1 MQSHKMR
8 SGVLPYSIF
17 FNIILFLLVISLCG
31 AGIHAFRDILLRNAR
46 MTGMTLAGN
55 YASEER
61 SRLVVYETLLSF
73 ATASI
78 DKRFQ
83 EGKGGDVMQWMEIFF
98 DRLQTVLGEETVRP
112 YIAMNGRL
120 VGLNEQQQKK
130 LDAIDPDD
138 RAWFKMAVA
147 EPGKNVFTGLYDD
160 SVTGAP
166 VITVAR
172 KCQNADVVVAFDIFP
187 HHFRSRFS
195 SDIGASYHSFFL
207 CDGHGKI
214 LYSQMPDSERHGV
227 KLDYVKALLQKIQN
241 GEFEDHTSYFL
252 DGDGNRQALYYSR
265 MPNGWYAIVTIPQ
278 AELLKRAE
286 QLSLVLALS
295 AGIFLLVLIVHSWRS
310 VRSNALVARSRETIQ
325 VLGNS
330 YYALYRVYFIR
341 ETYECIKP
349 SAYVQGRIA
358 STGPY
363 ADLLQAAIDIIEPEA
378 REEYIRSFSCENIRT
393 LVSQKVR
400 DFGGEFRR
408 LFDSEYRWVSI
419 RILFDDVLTPEE
431 VVLCF
436 REIEQEKLLQLAE
449 RNLLRDSLE
458 SARRSEQAKQS
469 FFSNMSHDMRTPVN
483 AIIGFADLA
492 RHALDN
498 PEKAGTYIDKIS
510 YSSRQLKNLIDDI
523 LNMSRMEQGK
533 LSLNNQEM
541 DLKKCLQECLDT
553 YQLQAEMEQKT
564 LQVSLD
570 MKDCWVMGDS
580 VRILQLL
587 NNLLSNAFKFT
598 SQNDVIS
605 VSVTQA
611 ENAGSQ
617 DSVKYRIVV
626 SDTGMGMS
634 KDFLPHLFE
643 PYMREVRF
651 GSKAVA
657 GTGLGMS
664 ISRNLVEQMNGEI
677 RVESELGQGST
688 FTVVLPFVPVRTT
701 PEGEAHDTSY
711 ESEFSFLQGMR
722 ILLAEDNMVNMELAA
737 EMLSM
742 HGMVVDQAWN
752 GREAVDLFAKA
763 SPFFYNAVLMD
774 MQMPEMDGC
783 EATRAIR
790 AMDRPDAGSIPVI
803 AVTANAF
810 AEDVAS
816 TTAAGMTAHV
826 SKPID
831 FKQLFQILA
840 ECMKKADVGQCSS
853 DRL

>member
-1 MQSHKMR
+1 MR
-8 SGVLPYSIF
+8 SGVLPYGIL
-17 FNIILFLLVISLCG
+17 FNIILFLLVITLCG
-31 AGIHAFRDILLRNAR
+31 VGIHAFRDILLRNAR
-46 MTGMTLAGN
+46 MTGMTLADN

-83 EGKGGDVMQWMEIFF
+83 EGKGGDVMPWMEIFF
-98 DRLQTVLGEETVRP
+98 DRLQTVLGEDSVRP

-120 VGLNEQQQKK
+120 VGLNEQQQEK
-130 LDAIDPDD
+130 LDAIDPGE
-138 RAWFKMAVA
+138 RAWFKMAVNA
-147 EPGKNVFTGLYDD
+147 PGKNVFTGCYEDT
-160 SVTGAP
+160 VTGSP
-166 VITVAR
+166 VITAAR
-172 KCQNADVVVAFDIFP
+172 KCRNTDVVLAFDIFP

-195 SDIGASYHSFFL
+195 SYNGETYHSFFL
-207 CDGHGKI
+207 CDGSGNI
-214 LYSQMPDSERHGV
+214 LYSQVPDSERHGV
-227 KLDYVKALLQKIQN
+227 SPSHMKFLLQKIQN

-252 DGDGNRQALYYSR
+252 DGGGNRQALYYSR
-265 MPNGWYAIVTIPQ
+265 MPNGWYAIVTFPR
-278 AELLKRAE
+278 AEILKRAE
-286 QLSLVLALS
+286 QLSLLLALS

-310 VRSNALVARSRETIQ
+310 VRSNALMARSRETIQ

-330 YYALYRVYFIR
+330 YYALYRVNFLR

-349 SAYVQGRIA
+349 SAYVQGRIPP
-358 STGPY
+358 TGPY
-363 ADLLQAAIDIIEPEA
+363 ADLLQAAIDVIEPEA

-408 LFDSEYRWVSI
+408 LFGDDYRWVSI
-419 RILFDDVLTPEE
+419 RVLFDDVLAPEE

-436 REIEQEKLLQLAE
+436 REIEHEKLLQLAE
-449 RNLLRDSLE
+449 RSLLRDSLE
-458 SARRSEQAKQS
+458 RARRSEQAKQS

-492 RHALDN
+492 RHALDD
-498 PEKAGTYIDKIS
+498 PERVGIYIDKIS

-570 MKDCWVMGDS
+570 IQDCWVMGDS

-598 SQNDVIS
+598 SKNDVIS

-611 ENAGSQ
+611 EDSGSQ

-677 RVESELGQGST
+677 RVESSLGQGSI
-688 FTVVLPFVPVRTT
+688 FTVVLPFVPVRTA
-701 PEGEAHDTSY
+701 PKDAVHE
-711 ESEFSFLQGMR
+711 ESSSDSGFSMLQGMR

-737 EMLSM
+737 EMLFM
-742 HGMVVDQAWN
+742 YGMAVDQAWN
-752 GREAVDLFAKA
+752 GREAVELFAK
-763 SPFFYNAVLMD
+763 SEPFFYNAVLMD

-790 AMDRPDAGSIPVI
+790 AMDRPDAASVPII

-831 FKQLFQILA
+831 FKQLFYILA
-840 ECMKKADVGQCSS
+840 EYMKKA
-853 DRL
+853 